1 MRIVFFGSPE
11 SAIPSL
17 QRILEQGHKV
27 ELIITQPDR
36 PSGRGKKLTASPVKK
51 FALERNI
58 PVLQPRRIRKN
69 PATLDRLSEIDPDI
83 NVVVA
88 YGQIIPAAI
97 IYFPKYNS
105 INLHF
110 SLLPKY
116 RGASPV
122 QWAILNGERTT
133 GLTIFEL
140 NEKMDE
146 GDIFTQKEIG
156 IRPNE
161 KAFELEER
169 LAHEGSNLLVE
180 TIHQIDTLAPFSQD
194 HAQATYAP
202 LIKKEDGYINW
213 EDAAISIDRK
223 VRAFS
228 PWPSAFTGFRG
239 TRLKILDGRVE
250 ATESVSSIKPG
261 EIDAVGKEGLCV
273 GCGDGNI
280 YIINQLQPEN
290 RNAMSAH
297 SFSLG
302 ANINPGEFFE

>member
-17 QRILEQGHKV
+17 QRILEEGHTV
-27 ELIITQPDR
+27 GLIITQPDR

-58 PVLQPRRIRKN
+58 PIFQPQRIRKD
-69 PATLDRLSEIDPDI
+69 PAALDKISEIDPDL

-88 YGQIIPAAI
+88 YGQIIPASI

-146 GDIFTQKEIG
+146 GDILTQREISILPKE
-156 IRPNE
+156 R
-161 KAFELEER
+161 AFELEER
-169 LAHEGSNLLVE
+169 LAKEGADLLVM
-180 TIHQIDTLAPFSQD
+180 TIHQMDTLTPFKQD
-194 HAQATYAP
+194 HAKATYAP
-202 LIKKEDGYINW
+202 LIKKEDGLIDW
-213 EDAAISIDRK
+213 SDEAISVGRK

-228 PWPSAFTGFRG
+228 PWPSAFTYFRG
-239 TRLKILDGRVE
+239 KRLKILEGR
-250 ATESVSSIKPG
+250 TEKTEPASSVKPG
-261 EIDAVGKEGLCV
+261 EIYAVEKEGICV
-273 GCGDGNI
+273 GCGDGHI
-280 YIINQLQPEN
+280 YMINHLQPEN
-290 RNAMSAH
+290 RKSMNAH

-302 ANINPGEFFE
+302 ANIKPGESFG

>member
-17 QRILEQGHKV
+17 QKILEEGHTV

-36 PSGRGKKLTASPVKK
+36 PRGRGKKLTASPVKN
-51 FALERNI
+51 FALDKNI
-58 PVLQPRRIRKN
+58 PLFQPQRIRKE
-69 PATLDRLSEIDPDI
+69 PTALDKLRDADPDI

-88 YGQIIPAAI
+88 YGQIIPASL
-97 IYFPKYNS
+97 IYLPKYNS

-122 QWAILNGERTT
+122 QWAILNGEHTT

-146 GDIFTQKEIG
+146 GDILAQREIK
-156 IRPNE
+156 ILPYE
-161 KAFELEER
+161 KAFELEVR
-169 LAHEGSNLLVE
+169 LAVEGADLLVE
-180 TIHQIDTLAPFSQD
+180 TIHKIDTLEPQRQN
-194 HAQATYAP
+194 HAQATYAR
-202 LIKKEDGYINW
+202 LIRKEDGLIDW
-213 EDAAISIDRK
+213 SDDAISVERK

-228 PWPSAFTGFRG
+228 PWPSAFTYFRG
-239 TRLKILDGRVE
+239 KRLKILEGRAVM
-250 ATESVSSIKPG
+250 SVPPSSAKPG
-261 EIDAVGKEGLCV
+261 EITEAKKDGIHV
-273 GCGDGNI
+273 GCGDGKI
-280 YIINQLQPEN
+280 FTINHLQPEN
-290 RNAMSAH
+290 RKAMSAH

-302 ANINPGEFFE
+302 TNIKPGEFLE